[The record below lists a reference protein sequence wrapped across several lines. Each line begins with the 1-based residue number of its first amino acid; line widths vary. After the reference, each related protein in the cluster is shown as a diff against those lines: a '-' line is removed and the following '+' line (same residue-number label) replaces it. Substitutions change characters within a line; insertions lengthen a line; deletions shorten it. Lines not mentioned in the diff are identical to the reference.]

1 MGCEGAPL
9 WQAAAEGDVARAR
22 ELLCCGEDPETRHEG
37 QTPLMFA
44 AANGR
49 AEVVR
54 LLIANGVDV
63 MRTDSFEM
71 TALHWAV
78 RNTHLEVASVLMQHG
93 AQTDC
98 PSRLFGETP
107 CDIAKVRGDHAMC
120 RLVIWNNRSGA
131 NIPATSA
138 LSEPVLEQAAEP
150 TPVVND
156 ASRAAPVEASPLQQ
170 QEQAVSPTGQ
180 EVDTTTPVQR
190 PHDVVAPVPL
200 PIPER
205 KRVPPPPQRPAPRP
219 IQRPLAV

>member
-44 AANGR
+44 AANGC

-93 AQTDC
+93 ALTDC

-131 NIPATSA
+131 NIPATSSA
-138 LSEPVLEQAAEP
+138 SEQPESEQPAA
-150 TPVVND
+150 TASVAHD
-156 ASRAAPVEASPLQQ
+156 ASCAAPVEASPLQQ
-170 QEQAVSPTGQ
+170 EQAVSPTEQ

-190 PHDVVAPVPL
+190 PHDVVAPVPP